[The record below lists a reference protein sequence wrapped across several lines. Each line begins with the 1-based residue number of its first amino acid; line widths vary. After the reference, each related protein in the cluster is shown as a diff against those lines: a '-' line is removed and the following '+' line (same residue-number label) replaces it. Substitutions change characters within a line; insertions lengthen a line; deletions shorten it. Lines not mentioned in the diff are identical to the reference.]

1 MTSSLKVINSSKIN
15 QNSNLTAISN
25 NDSHM
30 KSFDMKN
37 QINKLNMKQYSTPNA
52 KMGQSQQKI
61 VRSTGL
67 TKATAKK
74 GPPLSK
80 HSSLNKGRK
89 TSKTQDKEIGPK
101 IDSKMQLTSAY
112 KRIQTTK

>member
-1 MTSSLKVINSSKIN
+1 
-15 QNSNLTAISN
+15 
-25 NDSHM
+25 
-30 KSFDMKN
+30 
-37 QINKLNMKQYSTPNA
+37 MKQYSTPNA

-61 VRSTGL
+61 VRSSGL

-80 HSSLNKGRK
+80 QSSVNKGRNS
-89 TSKTQDKEIGPK
+89 SKNAETEAGPR

>member
-1 MTSSLKVINSSKIN
+1 M
-15 QNSNLTAISN
+15 
-25 NDSHM
+25 
-30 KSFDMKN
+30 
-37 QINKLNMKQYSTPNA
+37 NKLNLKQYSTPNA

-61 VRSTGL
+61 VRSSGL
-67 TKATAKK
+67 AKATAKR

-80 HSSLNKGRK
+80 QSSVNKGRNS
-89 TSKTQDKEIGPK
+89 SKRKEERETGPK

>member
-1 MTSSLKVINSSKIN
+1 M
-15 QNSNLTAISN
+15 
-25 NDSHM
+25 
-30 KSFDMKN
+30 
-37 QINKLNMKQYSTPNA
+37 NKLNMKQYSTPNA

-80 HSSLNKGRK
+80 QSSLNKGRN
-89 TSKTQDKEIGPK
+89 TSKT
-101 IDSKMQLTSAY
+101 
-112 KRIQTTK
+112 